1 MKMLI
6 VKSHA
11 LQYDFKN
18 SYLTVGGHTTD
29 DEDGEK
35 LGDSKGYLNLY

>member
-1 MKMLI
+1 MISKTAYLI
-6 VKSHA
+6 
-11 LQYDFKN
+11 
-18 SYLTVGGHTTD
+18 VGGHTTD